1 MSTGVG
7 VFTQGI
13 EELGYSPAALDGR
26 PDHIVIDYVVPTG
39 RFADQK
45 VRMGF
50 IVPGDFPMTPPS
62 GPHVSP
68 QIHQI
73 LSGGEH
79 PTGGVHQS
87 PDFGGEWQ
95 YWSRPFQN
103 WAQSKKTVAAYMSHI
118 WRLWET
124 Q

>member
-1 MSTGVG
+1 VSTGVE
-7 VFTQGI
+7 VFTKGLH
-13 EELGYSPAALDGR
+13 ELGYSPVALEGR
-26 PDHIVIDYVVPTG
+26 PDHIVIDYVILTG

-45 VRMGF
+45 VQIGF
-50 IVPGDFPMTPPS
+50 VVPGDFPMTPPS

-68 QIHQI
+68 QIHPMV
-73 LSGGEH
+73 SGGTH
-79 PTGGVHQS
+79 PTGGIHAS
-87 PDFGGEWQ
+87 PFGGGWQ

-103 WAQSKKTVAAYMSHI
+103 WAQSKKTVAAYMSHV